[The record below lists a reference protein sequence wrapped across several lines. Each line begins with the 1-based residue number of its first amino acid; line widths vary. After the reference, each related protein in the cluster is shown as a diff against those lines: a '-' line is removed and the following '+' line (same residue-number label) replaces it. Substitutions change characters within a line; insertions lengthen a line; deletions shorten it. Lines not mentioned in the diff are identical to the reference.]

1 MRTAALR
8 LTERRRSDQFARS
21 ALRSMGSRG
30 LLTIP
35 CLVSAALATHGTP
48 LLAQSRLIDH
58 PMVVEYDIRVPMRD
72 GVALSADIYRPPEAG
87 RHPAVLTLT
96 PYNNNS
102 DETLDQA
109 WAYVA
114 RGYAFVTVDVRGRY
128 DSEGVF
134 NAWYDDSEDGSDLM
148 DWIGAQVWS
157 DGRVATT
164 GGSYSG
170 MNQWLMAKQNNPHHV
185 AILGYVAP
193 KDSFRDLVRWNGVPK
208 LDLIYTWMMGM
219 DGRVNQSRTGWDWS
233 RAMRGLPLHTL
244 DEVVGRDMPVW
255 RAWMENDT
263 ESEWWDPISMHDSY
277 SDFDVPSFNVTGW
290 FDGQVQGTS
299 KHFASAVKTG
309 DPADH
314 VLIIGPWLHGVN
326 RNRAIGL
333 RDYGPD
339 AIIDLD
345 GLRDAWLDHRVLGSA
360 RPDLPSVLY
369 FLPVANEWREAD
381 GWPIPGTRFT
391 EYYLVSGGNANTLL
405 GDGELVAATPAAGGS
420 DAFTY
425 NPADPVPTVSS
436 RTSGARGGIAQ
447 GSVDNRAVE
456 TRDDVLVYTGPALDG
471 PLQIT
476 GPIRATIYV
485 STDVR
490 DTDITVK
497 LLDVYPDGRALNLSH
512 GIARASFREGYDRMV
527 PLEPGEVYA
536 IDVEMFPGSNL
547 FEAGHR
553 IRIEVSS
560 SNFPNFAR
568 NLNTGKSS
576 DTTAEMRIANTRVY
590 HSAEYPSH
598 IVLPVIPAGATQPWR

>member
-1 MRTAALR
+1 MTSRRGARPGFRAMSPQHLLAAL
-8 LTERRRSDQFARS
+8 
-21 ALRSMGSRG
+21 
-30 LLTIP
+30 
-35 CLVSAALATHGTP
+35 CLMEILGTP
-48 LLAQSRLIDH
+48 AGSVEAQRQLIDH
-58 PMVVEYDIRVPMRD
+58 PMTVEYDVRVPMRD
-72 GVALSADIYRPPEAG
+72 GVSLSADVYRPAESG
-87 RHPAVLTLT
+87 RLPAVLTLT

-102 DETLDQA
+102 DATLDEA
-109 WAYVA
+109 WRYASRGYGYVA
-114 RGYAFVTVDVRGRY
+114 VDVRGRY
-128 DSEGVF
+128 DSQGEF
-134 NAWYDDSEDGSDLM
+134 NAWYDDSEDGSDLI
-148 DWIGAQVWS
+148 DWIAAQEWS
-157 DGRVATT
+157 DGRVATS

-219 DGRVNQSRTGWDWS
+219 DGRVNQSRAGWNWS
-233 RAMRGLPLHTL
+233 QAMRGLPLHTL

-255 RAWMENDT
+255 RAWLENDT
-263 ESEWWDPISMHDSY
+263 ESAWWDPISMHDSY
-277 SDFDVPSFNVTGW
+277 ANFDVPSFNVTGW

-309 DPADH
+309 EPGDH

-326 RNRAIGL
+326 RNRTIGL

-339 AIIDLD
+339 AIIELD
-345 GLRDAWLDHRVLGSA
+345 ALRDAWLDHMLLGA
-360 RPDLPSVLY
+360 PRPDLPNVLY

-381 GWPIPGTRFT
+381 AWPIPGTRFT
-391 EYYLVSGGNANTLL
+391 EYYLASEGNANTLF
-405 GDGELVAATPAAGGS
+405 GDGELVGRAPGS
-420 DAFTY
+420 VGHDAFAY
-425 NPADPVPTVSS
+425 DPANPVPTVSS

-456 TRDDVLVYTGPALDG
+456 TRDDVLVYTGPVLG
-471 PLQIT
+471 EPVQIT
-476 GPIRATIYV
+476 GPIRATIYM
-485 STDVR
+485 STDVL

-512 GIARASFREGYDRMV
+512 GIARASFRTGYHRME
-527 PLEPGEVYA
+527 PIEPGEVYA
-536 IDVEMFPGSNL
+536 IEVEMFPGSNV
-547 FEAGHR
+547 FESGHR

-576 DTTAEMRIANTRVY
+576 DTTSEMRVAHTRVH
-590 HSAEYPSH
+590 HSTEHPSH
-598 IVLPVIPAGATQPWR
+598 IVLPVVPAGTTRPWR

>member
-1 MRTAALR
+1 MTS
-8 LTERRRSDQFARS
+8 RRRARFGFRV
-21 ALRSMGSRG
+21 LWLMGVLGS
-30 LLTIP
+30 P
-35 CLVSAALATHGTP
+35 ASPVE
-48 LLAQSRLIDH
+48 AQRQLIDH
-58 PMVVEYDIRVPMRD
+58 PMTVEYDVRVAMRD
-72 GVALSADIYRPPEAG
+72 GVALSADVYRPAESGP
-87 RHPAVLTLT
+87 HPAVLTLT

-102 DETLDQA
+102 DDALDEA
-109 WAYVA
+109 WGYAS
-114 RGYAFVTVDVRGRY
+114 RGYAYVTVDVRGRY
-128 DSEGVF
+128 DSEGEF
-134 NAWYDDSEDGSDLM
+134 NAWYDDSEDGSDLI
-148 DWIGAQVWS
+148 DWIAAQEWS
-157 DGRVATT
+157 DGRVATS

-170 MNQWLMAKQNNPHHV
+170 MNQWLMARQNNPHHV

-193 KDSFRDLVRWNGVPK
+193 RDSFRDLVRWNGVPK

-219 DGRVNQSRTGWDWS
+219 DGRVNQSRAGWNWS
-233 RAMRGLPLHTL
+233 QAMLGLPLHTL
-244 DEVVGRDMPVW
+244 DQVVGRDMPVW

-263 ESEWWDPISMHDSY
+263 ESAWWDPISMHDSY
-277 SDFDVPSFNVTGW
+277 ANFDIPSFNVTGW

-309 DPADH
+309 EPGDH

-326 RNRAIGL
+326 RNRTIGL

-345 GLRDAWLDHRVLGSA
+345 GLRDAWLDHRLLGTP
-360 RPDLPSVLY
+360 RPDLPNVLY

-381 GWPIPGTRFT
+381 AWPIPGTRFT
-391 EYYLVSGGNANTLL
+391 EYHLASGGRANTLF
-405 GDGELVAATPAAGGS
+405 GDGELVGRVPRSSGS
-420 DAFTY
+420 DAFAY
-425 NPADPVPTVSS
+425 DPANPVPTVSS

-456 TRDDVLVYTGPALDG
+456 TRDDVLVYTGPVLDE
-471 PLQIT
+471 PVEIT
-476 GPIRATIYV
+476 GPIRATVYI

-512 GIARASFREGYDRMV
+512 GIARASFRTGYDRME
-527 PLEPGEVYA
+527 PIEPGEVYA
-536 IDVEMFPGSNL
+536 IEVEMFPGSNV

-553 IRIEVSS
+553 MRIEVSS

-576 DTTAEMRIANTRVY
+576 DTTSEMQLAHTRVH
-590 HSAEYPSH
+590 HSAEHPSH
-598 IVLPVIPAGATQPWR
+598 ILLPVVPSGTTQSWR

>member
-1 MRTAALR
+1 MTSRRGARRGFRTMGLRHSFIALC
-8 LTERRRSDQFARS
+8 LTGI
-21 ALRSMGSRG
+21 LGSPVG
-30 LLTIP
+30 P
-35 CLVSAALATHGTP
+35 VE
-48 LLAQSRLIDH
+48 AQRQLIDH
-58 PMVVEYDIRVPMRD
+58 PMTVEYDVRVAMRD
-72 GVALSADIYRPPEAG
+72 GVALSADVYRPAETG

-102 DETLDQA
+102 DATLEEA
-109 WAYVA
+109 WAYVS
-114 RGYAFVTVDVRGRY
+114 RGYAYMTVDVRGRY
-128 DSEGVF
+128 DSEGEF
-134 NAWYDDSEDGSDLM
+134 NAWYDDSEDGSDLI
-148 DWIGAQVWS
+148 DWIAAQEWS
-157 DGRVATT
+157 DGRVATS

-193 KDSFRDLVRWNGVPK
+193 RDSFRDLVRWNGVPK

-219 DGRVNQSRTGWDWS
+219 DGRVNQSRIGWNWNH
-233 RAMRGLPLHTL
+233 AMRGLPLHSL

-263 ESEWWDPISMHDSY
+263 ESPWWDPISMHDSY
-277 SDFDVPSFNVTGW
+277 ANFDIPSFNVTGW

-309 DPADH
+309 EPADH

-326 RNRAIGL
+326 RNRTIGL

-339 AIIDLD
+339 AIIELD
-345 GLRDAWLDHRVLGSA
+345 ALRDAWLDHSLLGTP
-360 RPDLPSVLY
+360 RPDLPNVLY

-381 GWPIPGTRFT
+381 AWPIPGTRFT
-391 EYYLVSGGNANTLL
+391 SYYLTSGGSANTLF
-405 GDGELVAATPAAGGS
+405 GNGELVGRPPRSVGS
-420 DAFTY
+420 DAFVYDPT
-425 NPADPVPTVSS
+425 DPVPTVSS

-456 TRDDVLVYTGPALDG
+456 TRDDVLVYTGPVLDE
-471 PLQIT
+471 PVEIT
-476 GPIRATIYV
+476 GPIRATIHI

-512 GIARASFREGYDRMV
+512 GIARASFRTGYDRME
-527 PLEPGEVYA
+527 PIEPGEVYA
-536 IDVEMFPGSNL
+536 IEVEMFPGSNV

-553 IRIEVSS
+553 MRIEVSS

-576 DTTAEMRIANTRVY
+576 DTTSEMRVAHTRVH
-590 HSAEYPSH
+590 HSAEHPSH
-598 IVLPVIPAGATQPWR
+598 IVLPLIPAGTTRPWR

>member
-1 MRTAALR
+1 MTSRRGAGPGFRAMGLR
-8 LTERRRSDQFARS
+8 HLFMTLCLTGI
-21 ALRSMGSRG
+21 LGSPVG
-30 LLTIP
+30 P
-35 CLVSAALATHGTP
+35 AE
-48 LLAQSRLIDH
+48 AQHQLIDH
-58 PMVVEYDIRVPMRD
+58 PMTVEYDVRVAMRD
-72 GVALSADIYRPPEAG
+72 GVALSADVYRPAESG

-102 DETLDQA
+102 DATLDEA
-109 WAYVA
+109 WSYAS
-114 RGYAFVTVDVRGRY
+114 RGYAYVTVDVRGRY
-128 DSEGVF
+128 DSEGEF
-134 NAWYDDSEDGSDLM
+134 NAWYDDSEDGSDLI
-148 DWIGAQVWS
+148 DWVAAQEWS
-157 DGRVATT
+157 DGRVATS

-219 DGRVNQSRTGWDWS
+219 DGRVNQSRAGWNWS
-233 RAMRGLPLHTL
+233 EAMRGLPLHTL
-244 DEVVGRDMPVW
+244 DDVVGRDMPVW

-263 ESEWWDPISMHDSY
+263 ESAWWNPISMHDSY
-277 SDFDVPSFNVTGW
+277 ADFDVPSFNVTGW

-299 KHFASAVKTG
+299 KHFAGAVNTG
-309 DPADH
+309 EPGDH

-326 RNRAIGL
+326 RNRTIGL

-339 AIIDLD
+339 AIIELD
-345 GLRDAWLDHRVLGSA
+345 ALRDAWLDHTLLGTL
-360 RPDLPSVLY
+360 RPDLPNVLY

-381 GWPIPGTRFT
+381 AWPIPGTRFT
-391 EYYLVSGGNANTLL
+391 SYYLTSGGSANTLF
-405 GDGELVAATPAAGGS
+405 GDGELVDSAPGSAGS
-420 DAFTY
+420 DAFVYDPT
-425 NPADPVPTVSS
+425 DPVPTVSS

-456 TRDDVLVYTGPALDG
+456 TRGDVLVYTGPVLDE
-471 PLQIT
+471 PVEIT
-476 GPIRATIYV
+476 GPIRATIHM

-512 GIARASFREGYDRMV
+512 GIARASFRTGYDRME
-527 PLEPGEVYA
+527 PIEPGEVYE
-536 IDVEMFPGSNL
+536 IEVEMFPGANV

-553 IRIEVSS
+553 MRIEVSS

-568 NLNTGKSS
+568 NLNSGKSS
-576 DTTAEMRIANTRVY
+576 DTTSEMQVAHTRVH
-590 HSAEYPSH
+590 HSAEHPSH
-598 IVLPVIPAGATQPWR
+598 IVLPVIPVGTTRPWR

>member
-1 MRTAALR
+1 MPTKNALIPTIVGS
-8 LTERRRSDQFARS
+8 LVWSLGGFAVPIEAQHS
-21 ALRSMGSRG
+21 
-30 LLTIP
+30 LL
-35 CLVSAALATHGTP
+35 
-48 LLAQSRLIDH
+48 DH
-58 PMVVEYDIRVPMRD
+58 AMVVEYDVQVSMRD
-72 GVALSADIYRPPEAG
+72 GIVLSADLYRPADPG
-87 RHPAVLTLT
+87 RQPTVLTLT

-102 DETLDQA
+102 DDAMDQA
-109 WAYVA
+109 WAYVS
-114 RGYAFVTVDVRGRY
+114 RGYAYVAVDVRGRY
-128 DSEGVF
+128 DSEGDF
-134 NAWYDDSEDGSDLM
+134 NAWYDDSEDGSDLI
-148 DWIGAQVWS
+148 DWIAGQAWS
-157 DGRVATT
+157 DGRVATA

-170 MNQWLMAKQNNPHHV
+170 MNQWLIAKQNNPHHV

-263 ESEWWDPISMHDSY
+263 ESAWWEPISMYDSY
-277 SDFDVPSFNVTGW
+277 DGFDIPSFNVTGW

-299 KHFASAVKTG
+299 KHFASAVGTG
-309 DPADH
+309 DPDDH

-326 RNRAIGL
+326 RNRTIGL

-345 GLRDAWLDHRVLGSA
+345 GLRDAWLDHRLLGRP
-360 RPDLPSVLY
+360 RPDLPNVLY
-369 FLPVANEWREAD
+369 FLPVANEWRRAD
-381 GWPIPGTRFT
+381 AWPIPGTRFT
-391 EYYLVSGGNANTLL
+391 EHYLASAGNANTLL
-405 GDGELVAATPAAGGS
+405 GDGGLSGTMPGS
-420 DAFTY
+420 SPPDAFTY
-425 NPADPVPTVSS
+425 DPANPVPTISS

-456 TRDDVLVYTGPALDG
+456 TREDVLVYTGPVLDDAVE
-471 PLQIT
+471 IT
-476 GPIRATIYV
+476 GPINATIYI

-512 GIARASFREGYDRMV
+512 GIARASFREGYDR
-527 PLEPGEVYA
+527 LEPVEPGAVYA
-536 IDVEMFPGSNL
+536 IEVEMFPGSNV

-553 IRIEVSS
+553 IRVEVSS
-560 SNFPNFAR
+560 SNFPNLAR

-576 DTTAEMRIANTRVY
+576 DTTSEMRVAHTQVH
-590 HSAEYPSH
+590 HSAQYPSR
-598 IVLPVIPAGATQPWR
+598 IVLPVIPPGTTQPWR

>member
-1 MRTAALR
+1 MTAR
-8 LTERRRSDQFARS
+8 LFARS
-21 ALRSMGSRG
+21 AAHLMGPRG
-30 LLTIP
+30 RLTVRCLLLTA
-35 CLVSAALATHGTP
+35 LVVATTP
-48 LLAQSRLIDH
+48 LAAQDRFIDH
-58 PMVVEYDIRVPMRD
+58 PMVVEYDVQVAMRD
-72 GVALSADIYRPPEAG
+72 GILLSADVYRPAEPGA
-87 RHPAVLTLT
+87 RPAVFTLT

-109 WAYVA
+109 WGFVS
-114 RGYAFVTVDVRGRY
+114 RGYAYVTADVRGRY
-128 DSEGVF
+128 DSEGEF
-134 NAWYDDSEDGSDLM
+134 NAWYDDSEDGSDII
-148 DWIGAQVWS
+148 DWIAAQEWS

-170 MNQWLMAKQNNPHHV
+170 MNQWLMARQNNPHHV

-193 KDSFRDLVRWNGVPK
+193 RDSFRDLVRWNGVPK

-219 DGRVNQSRTGWDWS
+219 DGRVNQSRAGWNWS

-255 RAWMENDT
+255 RAWMENDI

-277 SDFDVPSFNVTGW
+277 VDFDIASFNVTGW

-309 DPADH
+309 DPGEH

-326 RNRAIGL
+326 RNRTIGL

-345 GLRDAWLDHRVLGSA
+345 GLRDAWLDHQVLGAA
-360 RPDLPSVLY
+360 RPDLPNVLY
-369 FLPVANEWREAD
+369 FLPVANEWRQAD
-381 GWPIPGTRFT
+381 RWPIPGTRFT
-391 EYYLVSGGNANTLL
+391 EYYLASGGNANTLL
-405 GDGELVAATPAAGGS
+405 GDGELVAAASAAAGS

-425 NPADPVPTVSS
+425 DPADPVPTVSS

-456 TRDDVLVYTGPALDG
+456 TRDDVLVYTGPALNG
-471 PLQIT
+471 PLEIT

-512 GIARASFREGYDRMV
+512 GIARASFREGYDHRA
-527 PLEPGEVYA
+527 PLEPDEVYA

-576 DTTAEMRIANTRVY
+576 DTTAEMRVANTRVY